1 MCGIAG
7 FISRNY
13 NQEHLRLLTSAVKHR
28 GPDAEGFYYEPADHV
43 GLGHR
48 RLSII
53 DLSAAANQPFYSHCG
68 RYVLVFNG
76 ELYNYK
82 EIAGT
87 YGIRPRTASDS
98 EILLEAFAKKGIA
111 CVQDFNGMFA
121 FAIWDRQEKILILAR
136 DRFAVKPLVYYHKEN
151 NFAFASEL
159 KALMKLPVEKK
170 INMTA
175 LQDYLFLEYIPN
187 AASVLEHFHKLPNGC
202 YLEVKGEGEGKGE
215 VKAEVKKY
223 YDFREKVAARPLAAR
238 KEDEV
243 LDEFEA
249 LLSSAIAYRQ
259 ISDVP
264 IGAFLSGGT
273 DSSLI
278 CALFQKQNSNP
289 VNTFTIGFDVAGY
302 DESGY
307 AAQVAKILQTNHRE
321 KHLSDQSSIDIV
333 EKLTDFN
340 DEPFAVSSSIPTYLV
355 CKEARKYVTVA
366 MSGDG
371 GDELFMGY
379 GYYGLYKK
387 IKKLYRLDPGIGR
400 KLLQVL
406 FRSGSHRYQRASR
419 LFGLPSGDLFTHL
432 WSEQQYMFS
441 EKEIGKLLNL
451 EQTTISI
458 KDNWRQ
464 IDAMKLDDYEKIS
477 LFDMEQYLAHDL
489 LYKMDSASM
498 ANSLEVRN
506 PYLDYRL
513 VEYSFNL
520 PLEFKIRNG
529 TAKYF
534 MKKLLKRYLPDELV
548 DRRKWGFPAPIGDWL
563 SRDLSYLVDK
573 WLDPQRIRQQGIF
586 NDKQVAFYVN
596 AFRSGKKFHDKRI
609 WSLIIFQMW
618 YYKYLENT
626 EL

>member
-13 NQEHLRLLTSAVKHR
+13 NQEHLRLLTSAIKHR
-28 GPDAEGFYYEPADHV
+28 GPDAEGFFYEPADHV

-76 ELYNYK
+76 ELYNFK

-87 YGIRPRTASDS
+87 YGIRPRTSSDS
-98 EILLEAFAKKGIA
+98 EILLEAFAKKGMA

-121 FAIWDRQEKILILAR
+121 FAIWDRQEKTLFLTR
-136 DRFAVKPLVYYHKEN
+136 DRFGVKPLVYYHKGN
-151 NFAFASEL
+151 DFAFASEL
-159 KALMKLPVEKK
+159 KALLQLPVEKK
-170 INMTA
+170 INMAA
-175 LQDYLFLEYIPN
+175 LQDYFFLEYIPN
-187 AASVLEHFHKLPNGC
+187 AVSILHDFYKLPNGC
-202 YLEVKGEGEGKGE
+202 YMEISVREQVEVR
-215 VKAEVKKY
+215 VKKY
-223 YDFREKVAARPLAAR
+223 YDFREKIKPRPLNNR
-238 KEDEV
+238 REPDI
-243 LDEFEA
+243 LDEFED
-249 LLSSAIAYRQ
+249 LLASAVKYRQ

-307 AAQVAKILQTNHRE
+307 ASQVAAILRSNHRE
-321 KHLSDQSSIDIV
+321 KHLSGKSSLEIV
-333 EKLTDFN
+333 EKLVDFN
-340 DEPFAVSSSIPTYLV
+340 DEPFAVSSSIPTYLI
-355 CKEARKYVTVA
+355 CWEARKYVTVA

-400 KLLQVL
+400 KLLQAL
-406 FRSGSHRYQRASR
+406 FRFGGHRYQRTSR

-464 IDAMKLDDYEKIS
+464 IDGMELDDFEKIS
-477 LFDMEQYLAHDL
+477 LFDIEQYLAHDL

-513 VEYSFNL
+513 MEFAYNLPVEYKL
-520 PLEFKIRNG
+520 RNG
-529 TAKYF
+529 TAKYL
-534 MKKLLKRYLPDELV
+534 MKKLLRRYLPEELV
-548 DRRKWGFPAPIGDWL
+548 YRRKWGFPAPIGDWL
-563 SRDLSYLVDK
+563 SRDLSYLMDK
-573 WLDPQRIRQQGIF
+573 WLDPKRLKQQGLF
-586 NDKQVAFYVN
+586 NEQQVSGYIRAFK
-596 AFRSGKKFHDKRI
+596 AGKKFHDKRI
-609 WSLIIFQMW
+609 WSLIFFQMW
-618 YYKYLENT
+618 YNKYLEKN
-626 EL
+626 LV